1 MELKKI
7 IRSVELFEGLS
18 DDELGLIGAICKER
32 TYIKGDLLA
41 VKGEIGSNLFIVLQG
56 VVEILVDGKND
67 SNRVVANLGA
77 GQLIGEMSLV
87 DRGLRSA
94 TVRAIHNP
102 TIVEVIEYQDF
113 LALCEMNNHIGYVVM
128 HNLAADLSFKLRHRH
143 LSES

>member
-7 IRSVELFEGLS
+7 IRSVELFEGLT

-32 TYIKGDLLA
+32 TFAKGDLLA
-41 VKGEIGSNLFIVLQG
+41 VKGEIGNNLFIVIKG
-56 VVEILVDGKND
+56 VVEILVEGKHN
-67 SNRVVANLGA
+67 SNRVIANLGA

-87 DRGLRSA
+87 DRGPRSA

-102 TIVEVIEYQDF
+102 TIVEVIEHQEF
-113 LALCEMNNHIGYVVM
+113 LSLCELNNRIGYIVM

-143 LSES
+143 LSEI